1 MTVFSQKKQA
11 YPSAA
16 VKRNN
21 NYCEGNLH
29 NYGVKVVKCYETNS
43 LLGLFRYPVEILC
56 LFDKTLN
63 IKIFLLNTYAFYC
76 RRKPHK
82 VTCHSGFRGDKRVKK
97 ECSTDVMTRHFMS
110 RVTSTSNLIKNTS
123 AKGITLYS

>member
-29 NYGVKVVKCYETNS
+29 NYGVRAVKCYETNS

-63 IKIFLLNTYAFYC
+63 MITSKFSFLSTFAFYG

-82 VTCHSGFRGDKRVKK
+82 VTCHGGFHGDKRVKNAQL
-97 ECSTDVMTRHFMS
+97 M
-110 RVTSTSNLIKNTS
+110 
-123 AKGITLYS
+123 

>member
-21 NYCEGNLH
+21 NYCNGNLH
-29 NYGVKVVKCYETNS
+29 NYGVRAAKCYETNS
-43 LLGLFRYPVEILC
+43 LLGLFRYPVELLC

-63 IKIFLLNTYAFYC
+63 MIPSKFSFQTLLPSTVGGNLTKFRVTVAFAA
-76 RRKPHK
+76 
-82 VTCHSGFRGDKRVKK
+82 TRVKNAQL
-97 ECSTDVMTRHFMS
+97 MW
-110 RVTSTSNLIKNTS
+110 
-123 AKGITLYS
+123 